1 MPWLQDNC
9 SIGYVLST
17 VWFSLFFD
25 INGLSFWFERPTV
38 ESIMV
43 ELIRNE
49 NNVNVHSIN
58 IVTQCPRKG
67 YMLIHI

>member
-1 MPWLQDNC
+1 MPWSQDNC

-17 VWFSLFFD
+17 VRFSLYSTSMAFHF
-25 INGLSFWFERPTV
+25 GLKDL

-43 ELIRNE
+43 ELIRNA

-58 IVTQCPRKG
+58 IVTQCPRKA